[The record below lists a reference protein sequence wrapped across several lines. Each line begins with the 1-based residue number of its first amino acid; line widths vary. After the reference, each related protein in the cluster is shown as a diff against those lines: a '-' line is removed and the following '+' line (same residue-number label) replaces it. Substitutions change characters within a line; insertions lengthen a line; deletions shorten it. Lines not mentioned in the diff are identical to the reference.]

1 MDELDRKA
9 LSLFSG
15 KVVKKDLM
23 LSRKKQLNVPAYVLE
38 YLLGMYCSSPDE
50 TVVREGLK
58 EVEETLNE
66 HYVHPDESE
75 LLKSKIEQ
83 FGSYRIIDKVKVK
96 LYETEDKY
104 WASLENLKVDHVNI
118 DENLVRSYDRL
129 LGGGLWG
136 IIDIKYDRNITHKG
150 EKRPFVIEQFRPIQ
164 VEKAALEDLKVKR
177 SQFSRDEWIDLMLR
191 SMGLEP
197 EKLTDRLKLLNLCRL
212 IPFVEHNYNL
222 VELGPR
228 ETGKSYVYRELSP
241 YSILISGGEVTVAAL
256 FIDMRGSRKGLVMLW
271 DVVAFDEVAGLR
283 KLKDQ
288 QAVQIL
294 KDYMESGSFSR
305 GNEEY
310 QGDASLVYIGN
321 IDYDIP
327 ELLSK
332 AHLFIPFPEEMQ
344 DPAFLDRFHAYIPG
358 WEFPKMRNEL
368 FTHHYGFVTDYFA
381 WIMRELRSKSYA
393 DAIDKYF
400 KLGQAIGKRD
410 SDAVH
415 KTVSGLIKLI
425 HPDGNYTKDD
435 VEEYLRIALELR
447 RRVKEQ
453 LKKMRASEFWK
464 TDFTYIDNDILS
476 EISVPVPEQPAPITI
491 LKEPRVGEVLG
502 LARVEPYG
510 FGVVQRYEIVA
521 NKGKGRLKAL
531 GSIMRV
537 MKESIEA
544 AYEYISSNSKALGI
558 DLDIK
563 KDYDITVNALSLAQA
578 KEGPSAGITILVG
591 MVSALTK
598 KPVRCDVAMTG
609 EVTVLGKV
617 LPVGAVQEKIIAAAE
632 AGIKTVYIP
641 AENEKDVLSLP
652 QEIRNRV
659 DIKLVSRVE
668 EVLNEVLLDYKVEE
682 EQENNQDDI
691 VKKDMEAYLLVKDL
705 EQALRDC
712 IKTRLEKISQ
722 NWWKERIPPDVRENA
737 EKRRE
742 IDALKK
748 DLIEYIDF
756 SDYVKI
762 ITRKDN
768 WRDCFKDIF
777 ESEETLRTKMRELE
791 PIRNNIMHS
800 RPITEEEKKKLGLYA
815 REITNMT
822 RSTSAQ

>member
-1 MDELDRKA
+1 MDELDKKA
-9 LSLFSG
+9 LLHFSG

-50 TVVREGLK
+50 AAVREGLK
-58 EVEETLNE
+58 DVEKTLNE

-75 LLKSKIEQ
+75 LLKSKVEQ
-83 FGSYRIIDKVKVK
+83 FGSYRVIDKVKVK

-118 DENLVRSYDRL
+118 DEKLVQRYDRL

-136 IIDIKYDRNITHKG
+136 MVDLKYDRNITHKG
-150 EKRPFVIEQFRPIQ
+150 VKRPFVIEQFRPIQ
-164 VEKAALEDLKVKR
+164 VETSALEDLKVKR
-177 SQFSRDEWIDLMLR
+177 SQFSRDEWTDLMLR

-241 YSILISGGEVTVAAL
+241 YSILISGGETTVAGL
-256 FIDMRGSRKGLVMLW
+256 FVDMRGNRKGLIMLW
-271 DVVAFDEVAGLR
+271 DVVAFDEVAGL
-283 KLKDQ
+283 KGLKDQ

-294 KDYMESGSFSR
+294 KDYMESGFFAR
-305 GNEEY
+305 GSEEY
-310 QGDASLVYIGN
+310 PGNASLVFVGN

-327 ELLSK
+327 ELLSR

-358 WEFPKMRNEL
+358 WEFPKMKNEL
-368 FTHHYGFVTDYFA
+368 FTHHYGFVTDYLA
-381 WIMRELRSKSYA
+381 WIMKELRSKSYA
-393 DAIDKYF
+393 GAVDRYF
-400 KLGQAIGKRD
+400 QLGQSIGKRD
-410 SDAVH
+410 SDAIH
-415 KTVSGLIKLI
+415 KTVSGLIKII

-435 VEEYLRIALELR
+435 VEEYLIIALELR
-447 RRVKEQ
+447 RRIKEQ

-464 TDFTYIDNDILS
+464 TDFTYIDIETS
-476 EISVPVPEQPAPITI
+476 MERSVPIPEQPAPIYL

-502 LARVEPYG
+502 LAKVMPYG

-531 GSIMRV
+531 GSIMKV
-537 MKESIEA
+537 MKESIET

-609 EVTVLGKV
+609 EVTVLGKI

-632 AGIKTVYIP
+632 AGIKTVYVP

-652 QEIRNRV
+652 QEIRNKV
-659 DIKLVSRVE
+659 DIRLVSRAE
-668 EVLNEVLLDYKVEE
+668 EVLNEVLLGYTIAEDKTVELE
-682 EQENNQDDI
+682 DI
-691 VKKDMEAYLLVKDL
+691 DPHILL
-705 EQALRDC
+705 EQLEVTLRNC
-712 IKTRLEKISQ
+712 IRSSLGKVS
-722 NWWKERIPPDVRENA
+722 NDWWIERVPPDIRENA
-737 EKRRE
+737 EERRE
-742 IDALKK
+742 KDPLKR
-748 DLIEYIDF
+748 DSIEYIDF
-756 SDYVKI
+756 PDYAKI
-762 ITRKDN
+762 IVRKDN
-768 WRDCFKDIF
+768 WRECFQKIF
-777 ESEETLRTKMRELE
+777 KSAESVEIKLKELE
-791 PIRNNIMHS
+791 PIRNSISHS
-800 RPITEEEKKKLGLYA
+800 RGVTEEQIKKFRVYA
-815 REITNMT
+815 RDIMGAIA
-822 RSTSAQ
+822 AQDVSSH